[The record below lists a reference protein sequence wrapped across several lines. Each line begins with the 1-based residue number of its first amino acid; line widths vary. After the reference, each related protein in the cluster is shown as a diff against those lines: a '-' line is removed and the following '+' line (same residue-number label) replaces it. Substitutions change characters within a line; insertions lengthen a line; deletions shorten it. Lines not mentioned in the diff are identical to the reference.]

1 MVEER
6 ADCIHMVEERA
17 DSIHMVEERADRFQM
32 NEKASLRSEMVARRD
47 ALPEG
52 ERERVAEALTGLVVA
67 LPQYAAARTVLAT
80 MAIGSEWATERFL
93 ERAAADGK
101 GIVLPR
107 VTAPPR
113 RLQLHRVPDLRRDLV
128 PGVWNIPEPD
138 PARCE
143 AVELEAVDF
152 ALVPALAADREGFRL
167 GYGAG
172 YFDRLLTG
180 RKARPF
186 CVTALPTAFIV
197 ERLPSE
203 PHDGPVDLVLDERG
217 TLSTAGMRK
226 SSRGRS
232 RGKTSRQAIA
242 PS

>member
-1 MVEER
+1 MK
-6 ADCIHMVEERA
+6 
-17 DSIHMVEERADRFQM
+17 
-32 NEKASLRSEMVARRD
+32 EKAALRSEMIARRD

-52 ERERVAEALTGLVVA
+52 ERERVADALTALVVA

-80 MAIGSEWATERFL
+80 MAIGSEWNTGRFL

-107 VTAPPR
+107 VTPPPR
-113 RLQLHRVPDLRRDLV
+113 RLQLHVVPDLQRDLV
-128 PGVWNIPEPD
+128 PGVWDIPEPD

-143 AVELEAVDF
+143 AVSLDTVDF

-172 YFDRLLTG
+172 YFDGLLTG
-180 RKARPF
+180 RTARPF
-186 CVTALPTAFIV
+186 CVTALPAAFIV

-203 PHDGPVDLVLDERG
+203 PHDVPVDLVLDERG
-217 TLSTAGMRK
+217 TVYAAGVRK
-226 SSRGRS
+226 
-232 RGKTSRQAIA
+232 
-242 PS
+242 